1 MKTLIFSAVLF
12 PILFVGVVS
21 GQTYYFPPLTG
32 NTWAVT
38 TPEELGWCTDKIPA
52 LYDYLDDQETKAF
65 IVLVNGEIVL
75 EKYFGT
81 FTADSVWYWA
91 SAGKTLTSFLVG
103 LAQEE
108 GKLNINDPTSK
119 YLGKGWTSL
128 PEDKENKITVWNQLT
143 MTSGLDD
150 GVGDPFCTNPD
161 CLVYKADAG
170 TRWAYHNGPYTLLDD
185 VITEATGQ
193 NLNAFGASRL
203 LAKTGMSGLFIR
215 SGFNNVFY
223 SKPRTMAKFGSL
235 ILNKGKWNGTDVM
248 KDKDYL
254 HASVTSSQNLNPSYG
269 YLWWLNGQVKAMLPG
284 SQVVFNRELFAEA
297 PDDMYSALGKNGQ
310 ILNIIPSLNMVMVRM
325 GNFNSSLPVP
335 FLLNDE
341 IWKRFNEIA
350 CVTSVQDS
358 ENTSE
363 NIHVYPNPAVDH
375 LILPAVS
382 MENTKVRV
390 ILSDVAGR
398 NVLETEYLSNQPY
411 LWNVPAL
418 ASGWYS
424 IRIQSPEGVIGTRKI
439 YIQQGL

>member
-21 GQTYYFPPLTG
+21 GQAYYFPPLAG

-52 LYDYLDDQETKAF
+52 LYDYLDEQETKAF

-128 PEDKENKITVWNQLT
+128 PDDKENKITVWNQLT

-150 GVGDPFCTNPD
+150 GVADPFCTDPA

-170 TRWAYHNGPYTLLDD
+170 TRWAYHNGPYTLMDD

-203 LAKTGMSGLFIR
+203 LTKTGMSGLFIR

-223 SKPRTMAKFGSL
+223 SKPRTMARFGSL
-235 ILNKGKWNGTDVM
+235 ILNNGKWNGNDVM

-254 HASVTSSQNLNPSYG
+254 HASVTSSQTINPSYG
-269 YLWWLNGQVKAMLPG
+269 YLWWLNGQAKAMLPG
-284 SQVVFNRELFAEA
+284 TQVVFNRELFAEA

-350 CVTSVQDS
+350 CVTSS
-358 ENTSE
+358 EEISNGAGSPA
-363 NIHVYPNPAVDH
+363 VYPNPAADF
-375 LILPAVS
+375 LTLPAFIGKG
-382 MENTKVRV
+382 ENLKADLFDMTGRK
-390 ILSDVAGR
+390 LAGTDYFSTETCTWTLP
-398 NVLETEYLSNQPY
+398 VLK
-411 LWNVPAL
+411 
-418 ASGWYS
+418 SGWYS
-424 IRIQSPEGVIGTRKI
+424 LRVFSSEKMMLTSKVYVNQD
-439 YIQQGL
+439 